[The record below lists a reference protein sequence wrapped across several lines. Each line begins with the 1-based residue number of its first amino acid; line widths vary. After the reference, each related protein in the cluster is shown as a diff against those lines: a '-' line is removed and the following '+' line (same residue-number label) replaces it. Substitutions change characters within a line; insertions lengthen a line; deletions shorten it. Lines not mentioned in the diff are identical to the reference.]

1 MSFFKNKILPFF
13 KRIKNFRYLDLFKRK
28 KISKQLDIDKKLV
41 YSLSPRKIPNSKQ
54 LKHLNRFL
62 SKKEIK
68 FLKILFFIFLA
79 SVTYYFFSVFQNKL
93 TSVPTDGGTYIEGV
107 VGYPKN
113 VNPLYASGNDVDKD
127 LSFLIYSSILKY
139 NNNGKLVGDLVESFN
154 IDKEGKNYTFKIKDN
169 VYWHDGT
176 KLTADDIVFTF
187 NLIKNPEYK
196 SPLRQAFIDVSIE
209 KIDDLTIKFSLPEPY
224 APFLSLLTFGIMP
237 KDLWSGYS
245 PDSIILSDL
254 NLKPI
259 GSGPFKFK
267 TLYKNKNGEI
277 KEYELE
283 VNNNYYGKKPY
294 INEIKFEFFVDRQ
307 EAISALNNKQIMGLN
322 YLPFEKRSELLAQNS
337 LNIYDLIQPQT
348 ISLFFNEGKN
358 EFLADKENRLWLEKS
373 INKQEIVEEVFYNT
387 YRPASGIYLEENP
400 AHNDNI
406 NYYNYEPNEAKEYF
420 SKAIENYLQKENI
433 DEEEENNNEE
443 VLENNN
449 KKIELELTIVETEK
463 NKEVAKKIQNYFKE
477 VGIDLN
483 IKMITGEQAANLIT
497 DKDFEILLY
506 GQEIGGDPD
515 IFSFWHSSQ
524 RKGKGLNIAGY
535 NNAQVDKL
543 LTQGR
548 RETNQEVRMEK
559 YKEIQ
564 EIFNIEVP
572 AIFLYSP
579 TYTYIQ
585 SRDLKGFSGNIIISP
600 ENRFNSVSDW
610 YLKTK
615 LKLSH
620 D

>member
-1 MSFFKNKILPFF
+1 
-13 KRIKNFRYLDLFKRK
+13 
-28 KISKQLDIDKKLV
+28 
-41 YSLSPRKIPNSKQ
+41 LSPRKIPNSKQ

-62 SKKEIK
+62 TKKEIK
-68 FLKILFFIFLA
+68 FLKVLFLILLA
-79 SVTYYFFSVFQNKL
+79 SVSYYLFTVFENKL
-93 TSVPTDGGTYIEGV
+93 TSIPTDGGTYIEGV

-139 NNNGKLVGDLVESFN
+139 NNDGELVGDLVESFR
-154 IDKEGKNYTFKIKDN
+154 IDKEGRNYTFKIKDN
-169 VYWHDGT
+169 VYWHDQT
-176 KLTADDIVFTF
+176 KLTASDIVFTF

-196 SPLRQAFIDVSIE
+196 SPLRQAFVDVSIQ
-209 KIDDLTIKFSLPEPY
+209 KVDDLTVKFSLPEPY
-224 APFLSLLTFGIMP
+224 APFLSLLTFGIIP
-237 KDLWSGYS
+237 KDLWSGYN

-254 NLKPI
+254 NLKPV

-267 TLYKNKNGEI
+267 TLYKSKNGEI

-283 VNNNYYGKKPY
+283 INEDYYGKKPY
-294 INEIKFEFFVDRQ
+294 LEEIKFEFFVDRQ
-307 EAISALNNKQIMGLN
+307 EAISSLNNKQIMGIN

-337 LNIYDLIQPQT
+337 LNIYDLIQAQT
-348 ISLFFNEGKN
+348 VSLFFNSEKN

-373 INKQEIVEEVFYNT
+373 INKQEIVKDVFYNT
-387 YRPASGIYLEENP
+387 YRPATGVYLKENP
-400 AHNDNI
+400 A
-406 NYYNYEPNEAKEYF
+406 YNNEVDHHGYNPNEAKNYF
-420 SKAIENYLQKENI
+420 KPVIENYLEEKSNTE
-433 DEEEENNNEE
+433 EEEENKDTEEENNEE
-443 VLENNN
+443 KGLQ
-449 KKIELELTIVETEK
+449 LELTIVGTQK
-463 NKEVAKKIQNYFKE
+463 NDEVAQKIKKYFNE

-483 IKMITGEQAANLIT
+483 IKVITGEQAANLIA

-506 GQEIGGDPD
+506 GQEVGGDPD

-524 RKGKGLNIAGY
+524 RNGKGLNIAGY

-548 RETNQEVRMEK
+548 RETNQEIRMEK
-559 YKEIQ
+559 YREIQ

-585 SRDLKGFSGNIIISP
+585 SRDVKGFSGNILISP

-615 LKLSH
+615 IKLSRN
-620 D
+620 